1 MISGEVCAWK
11 RELPLKSNW
20 ELLIAY
26 VQMQKKRSKWSRGI
40 SKRGC
45 D

>member
-26 VQMQKKRSKWSRGI
+26 VQMQKKKQMEQRDKQKGV
-40 SKRGC
+40 
-45 D
+45 